1 MAVREITYCGEPV
14 LRRKARRVHEIDDDL
29 VRLVDDMRDTMGP
42 AAGMGLAAP
51 QVGVSLAVTTVW
63 MDTEGDEVAAL
74 INPKI
79 VKREGEE
86 ESFEGCL
93 SLPTLRGIATRP
105 TSVVIEAVNLDGEE
119 IVIEAEGILAHCLA
133 HEIDHLRG
141 KLFID
146 LVDPDTLVWMR
157 PDERKESGYRFDP
170 TTLAEATEAFTRL
183 IESKRQREQS

>member
-14 LRRKARRVHEIDDDL
+14 LRRRARKIREIDDEL
-29 VRLVDDMRDTMGP
+29 VRLVSDMKDTMGP

-51 QVGVSLAVTTVW
+51 QVGSSLAVTTVW
-63 MDTEGDEVAAL
+63 MDTEGEEIAAL

-79 VKREGEE
+79 VKREGED

-93 SLPTLRGIATRP
+93 SLPTLRGIVMRP
-105 TSVVIEAVNLDGEE
+105 TSVVVEAVNLDGEE

-146 LVDPDTLVWMR
+146 LVDPDSLVWMR
-157 PDERKESGYRFDP
+157 PDDRKESGYRFDS
-170 TTLAEATEAFTRL
+170 TTIAEATEAFARL
-183 IESKRQREQS
+183 IESKRKREQS

>member
-1 MAVREITYCGEPV
+1 MAVREITYCGEAV
-14 LRRKARRVHEIDDDL
+14 LRRTARKIREIDDEL
-29 VRLVDDMRDTMGP
+29 VRLVGDMMNTMGP

-51 QVGVSLAVTTVW
+51 QVGASVAVTTVW
-63 MDTEGDEVAAL
+63 MDTEGEEISAL

-79 VKREGEE
+79 VKSEGEE

-93 SLPTLRGIATRP
+93 SLPTLRGIVPRP
-105 TSVVIEAVNLDGEE
+105 TNVVVEAVNLDGEE

-146 LVDPDTLVWMR
+146 EVDQDTLVWMR
-157 PDERKESGYRFDP
+157 PDEREESGYRFDP
-170 TTLAEATEAFTRL
+170 TTLAEATDAFARL
-183 IESKRQREQS
+183 IESKRQREKS

>member
-14 LRRKARRVHEIDDDL
+14 LRRKARRIHEIDDEL
-29 VRLVDDMRDTMGP
+29 VRLVGDMMNTMGP

-51 QVGVSLAVTTVW
+51 QVGVSIAVTTVW
-63 MDTEGDEVAAL
+63 MDTEGEEITPL

-93 SLPTLRGIATRP
+93 SLPTLRGIVPRP
-105 TSVVIEAVNLDGEE
+105 TNVVVEAVNLEGEE
-119 IVIEAEGILAHCLA
+119 IVIEAEGILA
-133 HEIDHLRG
+133 G

-146 LVDPDTLVWMR
+146 EVALDTLVWMR
-157 PDERKESGYRFDP
+157 PDEREESGYRFDP
-170 TTLAEATEAFTRL
+170 TTLAEATDAFARL
-183 IESKRQREQS
+183 IESKRQREKS